1 MRTLEQIIVDFKDED
16 MFDCDKRKSFETA
29 LHGLMIANGGM
40 KKKER
45 EVWDQELIDLGL
57 MKHECYGR
65 IQG

>member
-1 MRTLEQIIVDFKDED
+1 

-29 LHGLMIANGGM
+29 LHGLMIANGGL
-40 KKKER
+40 KKQER

-65 IQG
+65 IQR